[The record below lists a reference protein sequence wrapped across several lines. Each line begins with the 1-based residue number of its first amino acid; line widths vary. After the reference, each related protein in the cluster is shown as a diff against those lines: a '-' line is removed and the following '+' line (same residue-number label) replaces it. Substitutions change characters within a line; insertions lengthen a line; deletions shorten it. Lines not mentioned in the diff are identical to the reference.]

1 MILSISNSIMFQAQH
16 KQEVGHLLRRDRLSC
31 IFHRLDV
38 EQVRKGSAHTQWQHR
53 QQFHHPGTQ
62 TLNFLPYLTDD
73 SIKLSKFWCVNG
85 SD

>member
-38 EQVRKGSAHTQWQHR
+38 DQVRKGSAHTQWQHR

-62 TLNFLPYLTDD
+62 TYLTDD